1 MARRSH
7 GFSRRRS
14 RWKRRLLLAGLVAVL
29 AFLLYSCGVQRM
41 VYSARGTLIFLPDL
55 PCG

>member
-14 RWKRRLLLAGLVAVL
+14 QWKRRLLLAGLVAVL